1 MEMQY
6 WVIGGEY
13 DSVDFR
19 RLIDGTSEVL
29 GPFSY
34 LREAT
39 HAWRER
45 SDATRFKALMRYTI
59 VSNVNGAA
67 TTKAGYVAA

>member
-1 MEMQY
+1 METQY

-13 DSVDFR
+13 DSADFR
-19 RLIDGTSEVL
+19 KLIDGTSEVL

-34 LREAT
+34 FRDAT
-39 HAWRER
+39 LAWRER
-45 SDATRFKALMRYTI
+45 SDATRFKALMRYII

-67 TTKAGYVAA
+67 MTEVRQAAA

>member
-1 MEMQY
+1 MGTPI

-13 DSVDFR
+13 DSADFR
-19 RLIDGTSEVL
+19 MVIDGTSEVL

-39 HAWRER
+39 LVRRER
-45 SDATRFKALMRYTI
+45 SDATRFKPLMRYI
-59 VSNVNGAA
+59 VSNMNGAA
-67 TTKAGYVAA
+67 MTEVRQAAA